1 MEKIMNK
8 GDTHHDD
15 TVVQNIILKKETN
28 FQGTF
33 YKIHP
38 SEVQSHA
45 KENDTLFKG
54 YTHGWQIHKD
64 KPRSDRQKNLRY
76 SLLLAD
82 GGVCGDACRVSMGI
96 GKDFLLSWKAS
107 ELLFHFLYFTFI

>member
-33 YKIHP
+33 CKIHP

-64 KPRSDRQKNLRY
+64 KPRSDRQKISGILY
-76 SLLLAD
+76 SWQM
-82 GGVCGDACRVSMGI
+82 GGCGDACRVSMGI